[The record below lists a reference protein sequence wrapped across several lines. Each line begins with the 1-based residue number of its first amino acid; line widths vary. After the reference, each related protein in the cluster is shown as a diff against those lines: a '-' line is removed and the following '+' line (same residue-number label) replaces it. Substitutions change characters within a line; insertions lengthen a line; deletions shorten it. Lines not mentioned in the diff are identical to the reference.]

1 MLRTACKAIWCAL
14 ESGDRQLDAWM
25 QKRSVLA
32 AIMILLANLPVP
44 AKVAGRKVRVTP
56 RLIQSP
62 RLIQR
67 LRASVLR
74 ASVLIAATS
83 TAAMAP
89 AQAQSNSGYDPRS
102 WTYDPARNVLV
113 SPSAPDQTSDGET
126 RSDWS
131 ATPREIVHFS
141 EAQPKGSIVISTTER
156 RLYYILGNG
165 RALRYAVGVGKE
177 GLEWAGR
184 DTISSKKTWPDWRPP
199 AEMRSRE
206 ASNGRFLPVHVEGG
220 PNNPL
225 GARALY
231 IGNTLYRVHG
241 TNQPWTVGQANSSG
255 CIRMTNDDVID
266 LYDRVKIGSQI
277 IVRH

>member
-1 MLRTACKAIWCAL
+1 M
-14 ESGDRQLDAWM
+14 DAWM

-44 AKVAGRKVRVTP
+44 VKVAGRKVRVPP
-56 RLIQSP
+56 RLN
-62 RLIQR
+62 QR
-67 LRASVLR
+67 LRAF
-74 ASVLIAATS
+74 LIAALS
-83 TAAMAP
+83 IAAMAP
-89 AQAQSNSGYDPRS
+89 AQTQSNSGYDPRS

-113 SPSAPDQTSDGET
+113 SPSAPDQTSDEET
-126 RSDWS
+126 RRDWS
-131 ATPREIVHFS
+131 AIPRKIVHFS

-206 ASNGRFLPVHVEGG
+206 ASNGRFLPAHVEGG

-231 IGNTLYRVHG
+231 IGNTFYRVHG

-255 CIRMTNDDVID
+255 CIRMTNDDVMD